1 MSNNQSFGTIAAVTA
16 GAVAIGGAALY
27 LKTSKST
34 RTKTSKDEKLAA
46 SRAKYASESWEDHVA
61 SRHGSLQTICPG
73 VLYVLEAS
81 GCDMGP
87 PTRNMVIY
95 RRPEGAKNN
104 KENPLMIYNAVAV
117 DENMMEE
124 IEALGKPTVL
134 IVPNCYHRCCAAVY
148 KKRYPDILV
157 VCPEPARERILEVLE
172 VDKTIDEWSKMEY
185 YSKYVTSMAISGW
198 GPFENVLELQLEA
211 SAKGKK
217 AFVVCDLL
225 FTVPYKDDAGYAERF
240 MTWLFDSSIF
250 LPTDKS
256 EIIVPKIA
264 RLSRIFA
271 VEDWGK
277 AEKWYRAYA
286 RDEGKKVATIVVGHG
301 PPVVE
306 VDTREGCTK
315 SFEGIADQL
324 VKPRW

>member
-27 LKTSKST
+27 LKTSTST

-95 RRPEGAKNN
+95 RRPDGAKNN

-172 VDKTIDEWSKMEY
+172 VTY
-185 YSKYVTSMAISGW
+185 YKCLLSFGRS
-198 GPFENVLELQLEA
+198 LQL
-211 SAKGKK
+211 K
-217 AFVVCDLL
+217 L
-225 FTVPYKDDAGYAERF
+225 
-240 MTWLFDSSIF
+240 
-250 LPTDKS
+250 
-256 EIIVPKIA
+256 
-264 RLSRIFA
+264 
-271 VEDWGK
+271 
-277 AEKWYRAYA
+277 
-286 RDEGKKVATIVVGHG
+286 
-301 PPVVE
+301 
-306 VDTREGCTK
+306 
-315 SFEGIADQL
+315 
-324 VKPRW
+324 

>member
-1 MSNNQSFGTIAAVTA
+1 MSNNQSFGTIAAATVGTI
-16 GAVAIGGAALY
+16 AIGGTALY
-27 LKTSKST
+27 LKASST
-34 RTKTSKDEKLAA
+34 KESKDEKLAA
-46 SRAKYASESWEDHVA
+46 SRAKSAAECFEDHVA
-61 SRHGSLQTICPG
+61 SRHGALLEICPG

-95 RRPEGAKNN
+95 RIPGWDGVQNN
-104 KENPLMIYNAVAV
+104 KENPLVIYNAVAV
-117 DENMMEE
+117 DENTMEE

-157 VCPEPARERILEVLE
+157 VCPAPAREKVLEIVE
-172 VDKTIDEWSKMEY
+172 VDKTIDEWAKMDE
-185 YSKYVTSMAISGW
+185 YSKYVTSKTIDGW

-217 AFVVCDLL
+217 AVVVCDLL

-240 MTWLFDSSIF
+240 MTWLFDSSIV
-250 LPTDKS
+250 LPTKKD
-256 EIIVPKIA
+256 EIIVPKVA

-271 VEDWGK
+271 IEDWKK
-277 AEKWYRAYA
+277 AENWYRTYA
-286 RDEGKKVATIVVGHG
+286 REEGEKVASIVVGHG

-306 VDTREGCTK
+306 VDTREGCTVA
-315 SFEGIADQL
+315 FEGVADQL